1 VNNQPLHNKF
11 FTEENS
17 PLPLIPTDQA
27 WEAMQAKLN
36 SQFPEK
42 KRRRMITWLPPVGC
56 ALLLLLLGGG
66 YALWQYTM
74 PKQITEAPDQ
84 AKQTTSKEKTQAL
97 TQKSTVTKTPTSN
110 TAAKET
116 QTDNPTPTPSLQT
129 ATTSLTA
136 KTTSTTKR
144 KPQTSKAL
152 AGTTTNR
159 NGTPELLQ
167 KEQHNVNATSSRSSL
182 RPSPVA
188 GIHYAASIHVQPAR
202 PPKPLWLPDESTWVT
217 DSSGNKPAPKYVF
230 ATGLQAE
237 IPVPI
242 YTPDVYFKNPE
253 GKDRFYQPFSPG
265 IWASLTKKRH
275 RLTAEFK
282 PFASA
287 LLPYKPFKDGAIRL
301 PDSTTYWGQHT
312 VVKVFGAQL
321 ALQYTYQVRKQWW
334 VGVGLDLSKWRKALI
349 QVDSFS
355 NKPLFYGVHKND
367 APYLN
372 ATQLGAVIHLNYE
385 STKAWTGTLQIE
397 TPFKPTVK
405 GGPLP
410 VWVRL
415 GLRWRLLQSRSIP
428 TITTMPVIRKSLP

>member
-1 VNNQPLHNKF
+1 MNNQPLHNKF

-66 YALWQYTM
+66 YALWQYTT
-74 PKQITEAPDQ
+74 PKQMTETPGQ
-84 AKQTTSKEKTQAL
+84 AKQTTGKEKTSSF
-97 TQKSTVTKTPTSN
+97 TQETNDTQTPTSN
-110 TAAKET
+110 T
-116 QTDNPTPTPSLQT
+116 QPTPTPSLQP

-136 KTTSTTKR
+136 KTTSTNKR
-144 KPQTSKAL
+144 KPQPNKAL

-159 NGTPELLQ
+159 NGTPELLK
-167 KEQHNVNATSSRSSL
+167 KEQHKVNATFFRSSL

-188 GIHYAASIHVQPAR
+188 GIQYAASIHVQPAR
-202 PPKPLWLPDESTWVT
+202 PPKSLWLPDESTWIT

-230 ATGLQAE
+230 AIGLQAE

-253 GKDRFYQPFSPG
+253 GKDRFYQPFSPD
-265 IWASLTKKRH
+265 IWAGVTKKRH

-287 LLPYKPFKDGAIRL
+287 LLPYKPFHNGAIRL

-334 VGVGLDLSKWRKALI
+334 AGVGLDLSKWRKALI

-367 APYLN
+367 ASYLN
-372 ATQLGAVIHLNYE
+372 ATQLGAVLHLNYE

-415 GLRWRLLQSRSIP
+415 GLRWRLLQSRNTPI
-428 TITTMPVIRKSLP
+428 ITTTSVIRKTLP

>member
-17 PLPLIPTDQA
+17 PLPLIPADQA

-42 KRRRMITWLPPVGC
+42 KRRRMITWLPSVGC

-66 YALWQYTM
+66 YALWQYTATKSM
-74 PKQITEAPDQ
+74 TATPDQ
-84 AKQTTSKEKTQAL
+84 AKQTTGKEKSHTSIQEIIPTQAP
-97 TQKSTVTKTPTSN
+97 TNNTP
-110 TAAKET
+110 AKET
-116 QTDNPTPTPSLQT
+116 QADTPTLAQSFQP

-136 KTTSTTKR
+136 KTTGANKQPSTTN
-144 KPQTSKAL
+144 KA
-152 AGTTTNR
+152 AIGTTINR
-159 NGTPELLQ
+159 NGTPELLK
-167 KEQHNVNATSSRSSL
+167 KEQYNVNATSSRSSL

-188 GIHYAASIHVQPAR
+188 GIQYAASIHVQPAR
-202 PPKPLWLPDESTWVT
+202 PPKPLWLPEELLIT
-217 DSSGNKPAPKYVF
+217 DSSGNRPAPKYVF
-230 ATGLQAE
+230 TTGLQAE

-242 YTPDVYFKNPE
+242 YTPDVYFKNPK
-253 GKDRFYQPFSPG
+253 GNDRFYQPISPA
-265 IWASLTKKRH
+265 IWASVTKKRH

-287 LLPYKPFKDGAIRL
+287 LLPHKPFKEGTIQL
-301 PDSTTYWGQHT
+301 PDSTTYGGEHT
-312 VVKVFGAQL
+312 VVKVFGAQF

-349 QVDSFS
+349 QVDSFTHD
-355 NKPLFYGVHKND
+355 PLFYGVRKND
-367 APYLN
+367 ASYLN
-372 ATQLGAVIHLNYE
+372 ATQLGAVLHLNYE

-405 GGPLP
+405 SEPLP

-415 GLRWRLLQSRSIP
+415 GLRWRLLQSSNTP
-428 TITTMPVIRKSLP
+428 ATTTIPVIRRALP